1 LFRQGITIEQIAT
14 ERSITVSTVESHM
27 SKAIASGRLQ
37 LSDYISSSD
46 SAVIESAINEF
57 GADCLKALF
66 DALKEQYSFGQLRA
80 VAAAMNLS

>member
-1 LFRQGITIEQIAT
+1 
-14 ERSITVSTVESHM
+14 M

-57 GADCLKALF
+57 GADCLEALF
-66 DALKEQYSFGQLRA
+66 DTLKEQYSFGQLRA